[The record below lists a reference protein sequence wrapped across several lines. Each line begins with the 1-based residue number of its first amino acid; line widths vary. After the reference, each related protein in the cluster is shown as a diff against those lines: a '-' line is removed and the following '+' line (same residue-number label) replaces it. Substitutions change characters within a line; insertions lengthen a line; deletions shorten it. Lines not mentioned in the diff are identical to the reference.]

1 MKRNWV
7 IWGMGAVGV
16 FIVLLLVWAHLS
28 ASADKADLDH
38 ELDVARKEGLPTT
51 WREYAALIKSAKP
64 EENAAPFYRKLIRLS
79 KDKAN
84 LSKLDSD
91 LLLRP
96 SAEHVALATSELA
109 AQSEAIAAID
119 QAARLPRCWFN
130 RDWSKGLAVLMPEY
144 AWMKAGGRLVAL
156 RGSLAAS
163 DGHPAEAIK
172 NVQELFHVAK
182 HAGEEGTEIS
192 FLIQDSIFVIGI
204 RHLALW
210 FFIHP
215 SESSYRKALDD
226 ALNSWP
232 KPDLRRLHR
241 SDLLELREVLEDSTT
256 EKGRK
261 DLGLKEEDI
270 PKMEPFVPLIVSR
283 PKANIKLARAM
294 RQIWEALGDS
304 PGNRL
309 WRIDAGWN
317 DLLPA
322 MAAYPTGSDI
332 YMKLT
337 DSGGRDH
344 FRSLYDQVWACRRL
358 SYLALARALSGTSTP
373 KHIDTEGLLSPFD
386 GKPVDYSFDGHQITI
401 NVSSPDKSIDIPTLK
416 FPSESELAPDKR

>member
-144 AWMKAGGRLVAL
+144 AWMKAGGQTCCA
-156 RGSLAAS
+156 
-163 DGHPAEAIK
+163 
-172 NVQELFHVAK
+172 
-182 HAGEEGTEIS
+182 
-192 FLIQDSIFVIGI
+192 
-204 RHLALW
+204 
-210 FFIHP
+210 
-215 SESSYRKALDD
+215 
-226 ALNSWP
+226 
-232 KPDLRRLHR
+232 
-241 SDLLELREVLEDSTT
+241 
-256 EKGRK
+256 
-261 DLGLKEEDI
+261 
-270 PKMEPFVPLIVSR
+270 
-283 PKANIKLARAM
+283 
-294 RQIWEALGDS
+294 
-304 PGNRL
+304 
-309 WRIDAGWN
+309 
-317 DLLPA
+317 
-322 MAAYPTGSDI
+322 
-332 YMKLT
+332 
-337 DSGGRDH
+337 
-344 FRSLYDQVWACRRL
+344 
-358 SYLALARALSGTSTP
+358 
-373 KHIDTEGLLSPFD
+373 
-386 GKPVDYSFDGHQITI
+386 
-401 NVSSPDKSIDIPTLK
+401 
-416 FPSESELAPDKR
+416 